1 MPAARPPARGAE
13 PFPAVLS
20 PYPHSFHLCA
30 KGRGAEGEILLEGPF
45 LEPSPTRRS
54 PQQRAAP
61 PPPTPSRGPDGAE
74 SRGQGLGRAAPPRPA
89 PHLITTLFPFTSTL
103 SRVSL
108 LERDMA
114 AAAAIRTLRLP
125 PAF

>member
-45 LEPSPTRRS
+45 LEPSPTRS
-54 PQQRAAP
+54 PQQRVHP
-61 PPPTPSRGPDGAE
+61 PPHTHTQPPDGAE
-74 SRGQGLGRAAPPRPA
+74 SHGQGLGRAAPPRPA